1 MFVFLGIL
9 IATIFGIAFLPV
21 FASMALGMLGG
32 DAIGGMFRSRK
43 NAGQKATGKPAR
55 LNSGLRTVLG
65 VVGGLAGL
73 AGGYY
78 FFLLKPCLDSGFCS
92 T

>member
-1 MFVFLGIL
+1 MFAFLGIL
-9 IATIFGIAFLPV
+9 IATIFGIALLPAV
-21 FASMALGMLGG
+21 ASMALGMLGG

-43 NAGQKATGKPAR
+43 DTGQNATGKPAR
-55 LNSGLRTVLG
+55 LNSGLRAVLG
-65 VVGGLAGL
+65 AIGGLAGL

-92 T
+92 A